1 MRGANKKDKAL
12 QKLEFEQILV
22 TPPTPLKDRTNID
35 LILDIIRE
43 RGSCIK
49 QLELIEG
56 YLKRKE
62 GEENGRNWC

>member
-35 LILDIIRE
+35 LILGIIRE